1 MLFNLY
7 YFNSKKQGELD
18 FVVEKDGMIL
28 PIEVKSG
35 NDYASHRALTNVL
48 ESSEYNIK
56 EALVFSNSNVKHA
69 GKILYVPIY
78 MVMFLEKKKDFSL
91 IYRVDLSALYLVIS
105 LNFLQNF
112 RLLM

>member
-1 MLFNLY
+1 
-7 YFNSKKQGELD
+7 
-18 FVVEKDGMIL
+18 MIL

-35 NDYASHRALTNVL
+35 KDYASHRALTNVL

-56 EALVFSNSNVKHA
+56 EALVFSNSNVKQA

-91 IYRVDLSALYLVIS
+91 IYRVDLSALS
-105 LNFLQNF
+105 
-112 RLLM
+112 

>member
-1 MLFNLY
+1 MYFVILYTLLFNLY

-56 EALVFSNSNVKHA
+56 EALVFSNSNVKQA

-91 IYRVDLSALYLVIS
+91 IYRVDLSALS
-105 LNFLQNF
+105 
-112 RLLM
+112 